1 MITMDFKKI
10 GNIVYVIGKTEG
22 HLDQSIFARN
32 ILLEKKGPPPS
43 INLFNEKNIGETIL
57 HLIDKNLIQTCHDVS
72 IGGILTA
79 VSKMCIRGQKG
90 IKINPFKDLVN
101 KYEYFF
107 GEDQGRYI
115 IEIEKTNIKKVN
127 DLLEKNSVHFDNL
140 GVIEDKNL
148 SFNGEI
154 NLPIEELSK
163 THKYWLKNYM
173 EN

>member
-1 MITMDFKKI
+1 
-10 GNIVYVIGKTEG
+10 
-22 HLDQSIFARN
+22 
-32 ILLEKKGPPPS
+32 
-43 INLFNEKNIGETIL
+43 
-57 HLIDKNLIQTCHDVS
+57 
-72 IGGILTA
+72 
-79 VSKMCIRGQKG
+79 MCIKGQKG
-90 IKINPFKDLVN
+90 LKINPFKDLVN